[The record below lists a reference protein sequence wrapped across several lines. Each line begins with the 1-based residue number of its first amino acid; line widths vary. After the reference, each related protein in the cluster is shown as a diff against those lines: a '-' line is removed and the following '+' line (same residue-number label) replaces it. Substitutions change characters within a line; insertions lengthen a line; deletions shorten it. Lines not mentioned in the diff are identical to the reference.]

1 MGKLDKTL
9 YEELERI
16 RNIRNPEELNEKTIQ
31 TALILPLL
39 RALKWNTSNPYE
51 VILEHTVGQYRKG
64 NVDIALMQPGSP
76 LAFIESKA
84 ASVDLRSNSSIRE
97 QILYYCREEHVNIGV
112 LTNGIVWEFYY
123 VENTPTSE
131 KNPPPAEVVNIKEDD
146 ISELI
151 NCFTRLLSRDS
162 LFDNKAKENLRY
174 VYEQKHIQI
183 VWNDLLRDGDERIAS
198 ALRSELRNRGVTTLN
213 KDLSREYV
221 REQFK
226 NYQSGTQNLR
236 VQETPIEIVSDSA
249 SRPEDKIQK
258 ESKSRKPLYIVAFGK
273 RRNVKTWQQVKT
285 NFIGILV
292 EQYPELLNG
301 RLFELCDKKRKEFV
315 VRGDQLDRRKF
326 LRAREIDS
334 KDIWIEANKSANH
347 LVADCRIILRQL
359 GMNEDELKIVCDDA
373 DLDRP

>member
-131 KNPPPAEVVNIKEDD
+131 KNPPPAEVVNIKEDE

-162 LFDNKAKENLRY
+162 LFDNKAKESLRQAL
-174 VYEQKHIQI
+174 EQKHILI
-183 VWNDLLRDGDERIAS
+183 VWNELLRSGDERIAKV
-198 ALRSELRNRGVTTLN
+198 LRQELIKRGVTKLN
-213 KDLSREYV
+213 VEQSRDYV

-226 NYQSGTQNLR
+226 NYQNDKQILR
-236 VQETPIEIVSDSA
+236 VQETPIEIAKDST
-249 SRPEDKIQK
+249 SRTEGKIQK
-258 ESKSRKPLYIVAFGK
+258 KSKSRKPSYIVAFGK
-273 RRNVKTWQQVKT
+273 RRNVKTWQQVKI

-347 LVADCRIILRQL
+347 LVADCWIILRQL

-373 DLDRP
+373 DLD